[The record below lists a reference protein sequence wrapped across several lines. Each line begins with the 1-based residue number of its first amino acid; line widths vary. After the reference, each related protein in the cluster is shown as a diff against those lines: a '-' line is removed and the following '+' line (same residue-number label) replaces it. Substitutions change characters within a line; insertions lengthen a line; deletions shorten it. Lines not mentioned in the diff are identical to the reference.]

1 MVFAVGVERSVDYV
15 EYRGAVL
22 DVEVHRV
29 LHVAAESGP
38 VLRLEARGNGEMRR
52 GQLDAA
58 QTHLLKA
65 DDTPQASYAR
75 GILAAK
81 RGDYTEAQEDF

>member
-1 MVFAVGVERSVDYV
+1 MIN
-15 EYRGAVL
+15 L
-22 DVEVHRV
+22 N
-29 LHVAAESGP
+29 AA
-38 VLRLEARGNGEMRR
+38 NIEMRR

-65 DDTPQASYAR
+65 GSTPQASYAR

-81 RGDYTEAQEDF
+81 RGDYTEATKRFGIARDGGIDAAGEAIKRVNAILDHRSVTLRIKPQ